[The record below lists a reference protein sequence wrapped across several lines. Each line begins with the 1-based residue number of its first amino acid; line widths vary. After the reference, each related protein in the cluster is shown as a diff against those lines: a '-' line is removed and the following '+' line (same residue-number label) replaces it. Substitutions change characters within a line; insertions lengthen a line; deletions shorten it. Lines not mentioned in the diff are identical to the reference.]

1 LREKRKPVFRKKQRD
16 NKEIERRM
24 RPHSALGGDEVRRTG
39 LNFRALRALARIGAG
54 LVLLAILATLNQN
67 GRSVPAP
74 FAHDAIIRFESV
86 PLDNSAPGRTR
97 LGKLHFLAGWSLS
110 SSNGYFGGISAMHV
124 EGGIVTALSDSGH
137 IIRFAV
143 PDAVSGSM
151 RGRIDP
157 LGDGPGS
164 PLRKSNRDTESLA
177 IAGNHAWVGFE
188 RRNMVWR
195 YRTSDWRSDADAAP
209 AAMAHWPK
217 NGGPEGL
224 VRLRDGRFLV
234 FAEDARLPD
243 GSSQLLLFDSDP
255 ALSHSRSVLL
265 GYRGVPGFYATDAA
279 ELPDGRLLIL
289 NRRFSIVGSFTAK
302 LAIAALPGKGRMV
315 SGRVIATLKSPVTV
329 DNMEALSVTSEGGR
343 TIVWIA
349 SDDNFSRP
357 LQRTLLLKFALLD

>member
-1 LREKRKPVFRKKQRD
+1 
-16 NKEIERRM
+16 M
-24 RPHSALGGDEVRRTG
+24 
-39 LNFRALRALARIGAG
+39 NFRALRALARIGAG
-54 LVLLAILATLNQN
+54 LVLLAILATLNRN

-74 FAHDAIIRFESV
+74 FAHDAVIRFENV
-86 PLDNSAPGRTR
+86 PLDNSAPGRTSLGR
-97 LGKLHFLAGWSLS
+97 LRYLAGWSLS

-143 PDAVSGSM
+143 PHAVSGSM

-164 PLRKSNRDTESLA
+164 PLRKQDRDTESLA
-177 IAGNHAWVGFE
+177 IAGNDAWIGFE

-195 YRTSDWRSDADAAP
+195 YRTTNWRSDAHAAP
-209 AAMAHWPK
+209 PAMKAWPK
-217 NGGPEGL
+217 NGGAEGL

-234 FAEDARLPD
+234 FSEDARLPD
-243 GSSQLLLFDSDP
+243 GSSQLLLFDGDP
-255 ALSHSRSVLL
+255 TLPQSRPTLL

-289 NRRFSIVGSFTAK
+289 NRRFSIAGSFTAK
-302 LAIAALPGKGRMV
+302 LVIAALPSAGQTV
-315 SGRVIATLKSPVTV
+315 SGRIIATLKSPVTV
-329 DNMEALSVTSEGGR
+329 DNMEALSVTTEAGR

-349 SDDNFSRP
+349 SDDNFSQP
-357 LQRTLLLKFALLD
+357 LQRTLLLKFALD